1 MTGWS
6 DVMWVSVMKYFSY
19 VVIPQVSSSD
29 KLEVKCH
36 SDQKYRLMS
45 VSNGAQNELKGK
57 EGLQPMRDKIMG

>member
-1 MTGWS
+1 
-6 DVMWVSVMKYFSY
+6 MWVSVMKYFSY

-45 VSNGAQNELKGK
+45 VSNGAQHELKGK
-57 EGLQPMRDKIMG
+57 EGLQPMRDKLTG